1 MIVSIVRPDP
11 ESPDLL
17 LLMRVEGP
25 QLLGDADAT
34 VSPGEEF
41 YGVSYD
47 ELLAHLGQ
55 TIDVAALAA

>member
-1 MIVSIVRPDP
+1 MRVTIVRPD
-11 ESPDLL
+11 EDSPDLL
-17 LLMRVEGP
+17 LLMRVEAPG
-25 QLLGDADAT
+25 LLGDTDAT

-47 ELLAHLGQ
+47 ELLAHLGE